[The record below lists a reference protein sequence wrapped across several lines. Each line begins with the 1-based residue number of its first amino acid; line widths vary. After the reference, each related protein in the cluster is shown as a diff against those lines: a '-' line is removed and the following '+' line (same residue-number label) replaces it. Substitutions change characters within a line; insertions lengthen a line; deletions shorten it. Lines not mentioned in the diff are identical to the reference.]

1 MRKVGRDRREFSPLR
16 SRTRDVVV
24 PDDDEKDEAE
34 SDVGNNKLPA
44 DVANEENQ
52 PRFCER
58 GQD

>member
-16 SRTRDVVV
+16 SRTRDVIV

-44 DVANEENQ
+44 DVAN
-52 PRFCER
+52 
-58 GQD
+58 